1 MSTTPSRSGAV
12 LEVLHPGLLTLV
24 EDLGRPGHAHLGVG
38 ASGAADRP
46 SLRLANRLVGNR
58 ESAAAL
64 EITLGEAAFRLHID
78 TTVALTG
85 APAPITVDG
94 REVAPNAAVRVHR
107 GESVRVGRPSIGLR
121 TYLAVRG
128 GIAVPVVLGSRSR
141 DTLADLGPP
150 PLRMA
155 DMLPVGDDVVA
166 LPHVDP
172 APVPALPT
180 VATLRIR
187 PGPRVD
193 HFTPE
198 ALETLAGSPYTA
210 TPALD
215 RVGIRLRGV
224 AIRHR
229 ASEDLPPEGIVTGA
243 VQIPPDGQ
251 PVLFLADH
259 PVTGG
264 YPVLAVVAGADQ
276 GLAAQIRPGQTV
288 RFRLAE

>member
-155 DMLPVGDDVVA
+155 DMLPVGDDV
-166 LPHVDP
+166 
-172 APVPALPT
+172 
-180 VATLRIR
+180 ATLRIR

-193 HFTPE
+193 RFTPE

-210 TPALD
+210 TPSLD